1 MADFTPCDLCHRDPS
16 GSRVRIYCSGKC
28 RPAPHIPPAQAG
40 EATVSEAEVEA
51 GVDVAVNC
59 CLDTYYD
66 RVDIVRITHSILE
79 AAARARAAAQGA
91 GAQPVAYAIVV
102 DGECEEIGWGATP
115 APDDPSN
122 VPLYAA
128 PPDAPRPD
136 IEAARREER
145 ERCAKIVVD
154 AVLYWRSQSSHA
166 AVALADDLELVL
178 ADIRTG
184 DRP

>member
-1 MADFTPCDLCHRDPS
+1 MT
-16 GSRVRIYCSGKC
+16 
-28 RPAPHIPPAQAG
+28 APHIPPAQAG
-40 EATVSEAEVEA
+40 EATVSEAEVRVACRAAFNE
-51 GVDVAVNC
+51 DVEPGG
-59 CLDTYYD
+59 LYWSRM
-66 RVDIVRITHSILE
+66 RVALE
-79 AAARARAAAQGA
+79 AAVQERARAAAQGA

-122 VPLYAA
+122 VLLYAT